1 MDKDQKYKRIKD
13 HMEKKM
19 QERQNTV
26 VIGDSKFGLTGDDL
40 RREKLELLSKEQL
53 IQMVL

>member
-26 VIGDSKFGLTGDDL
+26 VIADS
-40 RREKLELLSKEQL
+40 
-53 IQMVL
+53 